1 MLERPLITRS
11 FAQSL
16 AVLHQTVPRA
26 EIRNV
31 MGPGLVEVRNVVAA
45 QGIEITGPWLTHHL
59 RMDPE
64 VFDFEICLPVASP
77 IVAAGRVKPGISH
90 AAWVAQTVYQGGYEG
105 LGVGVGRVH
114 RVDGKR
120 RAYRGG
126 GFVGG
131 LSRGS
136 GSERRPGHVA
146 HATHAG
152 TGALVGG

>member
-11 FAQSL
+11 FAQPL

-31 MGPGLVEVRNVVAA
+31 MGPGLAEVRNVVVA

-59 RMDPE
+59 QMDPE

-77 IVAAGRVKPGISH
+77 IAATGRVRPGVSH

-105 LGVGVGRVH
+105 LGAAWGEFIAWMEGEGHTPAEDLWEVYLAGPEASDDPAMWRTQLT
-114 RVDGKR
+114 
-120 RAYRGG
+120 RA
-126 GFVGG
+126 
-131 LSRGS
+131 LTS
-136 GSERRPGHVA
+136 
-146 HATHAG
+146 
-152 TGALVGG
+152 

>member
-16 AVLHQTVPRA
+16 AVLHRTVPRA

-31 MGPGLVEVRNVVAA
+31 MGPGLAEVRVAVAA

-59 RMDPE
+59 RMAPK

-77 IVAAGRVKPGISH
+77 IAASGRVKPGVSH

-105 LGVGVGRVH
+105 LGAAWGEFI
-114 RVDGKR
+114 
-120 RAYRGG
+120 AWME
-126 GFVGG
+126 
-131 LSRGS
+131 
-136 GSERRPGHVA
+136 SEGHVPA
-146 HATHAG
+146 EDLWEVYLAG
-152 TGALVGG
+152 PEASDDPALWRTQLTRVLAS